1 MHALYLPRTPRQL
14 KKEHNWKGRRKIQ
27 MSAALPTEDTKAAEE
42 VPLMSEVAKARVAD
56 DDSQSTLSRLA
67 KMDNSRRQAVL
78 SQVLS
83 R

>member
-1 MHALYLPRTPRQL
+1 
-14 KKEHNWKGRRKIQ
+14 

-67 KMDNSRRQAVL
+67 KMDKIIFIRNFPSLIR
-78 SQVLS
+78 S
-83 R
+83 

>member
-1 MHALYLPRTPRQL
+1 
-14 KKEHNWKGRRKIQ
+14 